1 MIIFK
6 CRFSGDEM
14 LSDAFKPVNVKD
26 ADGNEV
32 PGLIEIESIKV
43 NKSGGEVDIGC
54 GNEFGG
60 EGGDEVEDTSEAVN
74 NVIDETIGFDLHEVP
89 MVSIFPKGNGGC
101 FNTRLAWKDPH
112 NKYRM
117 TVSPCR
123 LLTFKRVVFSFFSY
137 L

>member
-89 MVSIFPKGNGGC
+89 MVSIFPKRKRRQRDPSALGKWWL
-101 FNTRLAWKDPH
+101 FQHTTRLEGP
-112 NKYRM
+112 
-117 TVSPCR
+117 T
-123 LLTFKRVVFSFFSY
+123 
-137 L
+137 